1 MRSRQLSG
9 SSRFDRDHLI
19 DSERRERREC
29 HGADRGTHVP
39 SWQRSPCRASRE
51 GQSRGCHLALSQPA
65 RPLVRGW
72 PPIEPCTVNGRSR
85 HPWAAPTRA
94 KLVAFDR
101 WRFPSDLLRA
111 PRRGTVHRSS
121 AAPNLRIAASMHE
134 QKRCAGRLNSR
145 LTTVGLHRGFM
156 LFLISMAAVAL
167 ALGGMLARPV
177 APFRR
182 RELS

>member
-51 GQSRGCHLALSQPA
+51 GQSRGCHLPLSLPA

-72 PPIEPCTVNGRSR
+72 PPIDRRS
-85 HPWAAPTRA
+85 
-94 KLVAFDR
+94 
-101 WRFPSDLLRA
+101 PSMA
-111 PRRGTVHRSS
+111 V
-121 AAPNLRIAASMHE
+121 
-134 QKRCAGRLNSR
+134 
-145 LTTVGLHRGFM
+145 VGLHRGFI

-167 ALGGMLARPV
+167 ALGGAFARPV

-182 RELS
+182 RELL

>member
-72 PPIEPCTVNGRSR
+72 PPIEPFTVNGRSR

-134 QKRCAGRLNSR
+134 QSVVQDAEFVADSR
-145 LTTVGLHRGFM
+145 WPSSWLH
-156 LFLISMAAVAL
+156 LILISMAAFAL
-167 ALGGMLARPV
+167 ALGGALVRPV

-182 RELS
+182 RELP

>member
-72 PPIEPCTVNGRSR
+72 PPIEPFTVNGRSR

-182 RELS
+182 RGLS